1 MVIRA
6 CRVKEA
12 NDASYNFV
20 LTRNANQNVK
30 IHVSLDVRRSV
41 EIFVLIMAVNHVLR
55 SVVIPALVVEGN
67 PNIAKKFA
75 GSR

>member
-6 CRVKEA
+6 CRVTEA

-30 IHVSLDVRRSV
+30 IHASLVVRRSV
-41 EIFVLIMAVNHVLR
+41 EMFALIAVVNHVLR
-55 SVVIPALVVEGN
+55 SVVIPALVAEGN
-67 PNIAKKFA
+67 PNIVKRFA
-75 GSR
+75 ESH

>member
-1 MVIRA
+1 MVNPVY
-6 CRVKEA
+6 RVKEG
-12 NDASYNFV
+12 NGASYNSV
-20 LTRNANQNVK
+20 LTKNAKQNVK
-30 IHVSLDVRRSV
+30 IHVNLVVRRSV
-41 EIFVLIMAVNHVLR
+41 EMFALIMVVNHVLR